1 LHLLE
6 LTKGADPAQL
16 IQEETQMRVT
26 IRSLEE
32 ENNGLKEE
40 VQQLKTASTETTQI
54 ASEHFRDRKGSR

>member
-1 LHLLE
+1 MHLLE